1 MRNPYDVLG
10 VAKNA
15 SSKEIKS
22 AYRKLAKQYHP
33 DQKPDD
39 PKAKE
44 RFAEI
49 GQAYE
54 ILGDEKQRGAF
65 DRGEIDAEGKPRFAG
80 FEGAGAGGDPFAGFR
95 RSGRGGPGAQHFEF
109 RSGGPDGAGFSGADI
124 FSQIFGDAFSQ
135 GGSAGHAGRGA
146 VRLVAPD
153 VPLAWAT

>member
-80 FEGAGAGGDPFAGFR
+80 LKAPVQGATRLRASAVPAVAGPEPSISSSEAAVPMVPASAVR
-95 RSGRGGPGAQHFEF
+95 T
-109 RSGGPDGAGFSGADI
+109 FSAR
-124 FSQIFGDAFSQ
+124 FSATHSLRAALQ
-135 GGSAGHAGRGA
+135 GMPGRGA